1 MNTNKFISDVP
12 IKNISKIK
20 FHDILYNN
28 KKTTNLTKILKKKN
42 SISRASLKNLAMNY
56 QKKNYS
62 SSIDYNYTSLKKNMN
77 FSLSNINQ
85 GPSLSNISI
94 SFKPKEIIPKSTK
107 FFEINNYC
115 FKNDNEENSFFSKIE
130 FNKTNKIKNISI
142 NLENT
147 LSQLNFD
154 EENEDNI
161 LLIYKKLLTYLLALE
176 DYIKLISSIEE
187 KNLLSEIKVGIDK
200 LFNLMGKINQNLLI
214 QNLKYKKENEK
225 NNLFKIDKIKID
237 ANTPKKQK
245 LIQYQQ
251 YSKIHKDKKKD
262 SFNINNKEKIDL
274 SEDSNISYSELD
286 SIRFNDKIKM
296 KKISSYDTIPKLN
309 LKFYNT
315 MSSKNLMALKGKNN
329 PKYKSNKII
338 FNQFPLK

>member
-1 MNTNKFISDVP
+1 MNTNKFIRDAP
-12 IKNISKIK
+12 IKDLSKIK

-115 FKNDNEENSFFSKIE
+115 FKNDNEENNFFSKIE
-130 FNKTNKIKNISI
+130 FNKNKKIKNISM
-142 NLENT
+142 NLENS
-147 LSQLNFD
+147 LSQLNID
-154 EENEDNI
+154 EDNEDNI
-161 LLIYKKLLTYLLALE
+161 LLIYKKLLTYLSAL
-176 DYIKLISSIEE
+176 DNYIKLISSIEE
-187 KNLLSEIKVGIDK
+187 KNLLSEIKEGIDK
-200 LFNLMGKINQNLLI
+200 LFNIMGKINQNLLI
-214 QNLKYKKENEK
+214 ENLKFKKENEK
-225 NNLFKIDKIKID
+225 KNSIKIDKIKLD
-237 ANTPKKQK
+237 GNNTIKQK
-245 LIQYQQ
+245 FIQYQQ
-251 YSKIHKDKKKD
+251 YSKIDKDSKKD
-262 SFNINNKEKIDL
+262 SFNIKNNEKEDLID
-274 SEDSNISYSELD
+274 DSNISYSELD

-296 KKISSYDTIPKLN
+296 KKISSYESIPKLN

-315 MSSKNLMALKGKNN
+315 MSNKNLLGLKGKNH

-338 FNQFPLK
+338 FNHFP

>member
-1 MNTNKFISDVP
+1 MNTNKFIRDAP
-12 IKNISKIK
+12 IKDISKIK

-42 SISRASLKNLAMNY
+42 SISRASLKNLSMNY

-115 FKNDNEENSFFSKIE
+115 FKNDNEENNFFSKIE
-130 FNKTNKIKNISI
+130 FNKNKKIKNISM
-142 NLENT
+142 NLENS
-147 LSQLNFD
+147 LSQLNID
-154 EENEDNI
+154 EDKEDNI
-161 LLIYKKLLTYLLALE
+161 LLIYKKLLTYLSAL
-176 DYIKLISSIEE
+176 DNYIKLISSIEE
-187 KNLLSEIKVGIDK
+187 KNLLSEIKEGIDK
-200 LFNLMGKINQNLLI
+200 LFNIMGKINQNLLI
-214 QNLKYKKENEK
+214 ENLKFKKENEK
-225 NNLFKIDKIKID
+225 KNSIKIDKIKLD
-237 ANTPKKQK
+237 GNNTIKQK
-245 LIQYQQ
+245 FIQYQQ
-251 YSKIHKDKKKD
+251 YSKIDKDSKKD
-262 SFNINNKEKIDL
+262 SFNIKNNEKEDLID
-274 SEDSNISYSELD
+274 DSNISYSELD

-296 KKISSYDTIPKLN
+296 KKISSYESIPKLN

-315 MSSKNLMALKGKNN
+315 MSNKNLLGLKGKNH

-338 FNQFPLK
+338 FNHFP

>member
-28 KKTTNLTKILKKKN
+28 KKKVNLTKLLKKKN

-85 GPSLSNISI
+85 APSLSNITI

-115 FKNDNEENSFFSKIE
+115 FKNDNEENNFFSKIE
-130 FNKTNKIKNISI
+130 FNKNKKIKNISM
-142 NLENT
+142 NLENS
-147 LSQLNFD
+147 LSQFNID
-154 EENEDNI
+154 EDNEDNI
-161 LLIYKKLLTYLLALE
+161 LLIYKKLLTYLSAL
-176 DYIKLISSIEE
+176 DNYIKLISSIEE
-187 KNLLSEIKVGIDK
+187 KNLLSEIKEGIDK
-200 LFNLMGKINQNLLI
+200 LFNIMGKINQNLLI
-214 QNLKYKKENEK
+214 ENLKFKKENEK
-225 NNLFKIDKIKID
+225 KNSIKIDKIKLD
-237 ANTPKKQK
+237 GNNTIKQK
-245 LIQYQQ
+245 FIQYQQ
-251 YSKIHKDKKKD
+251 YSKIDKHSKKD
-262 SFNINNKEKIDL
+262 SFNIKNNEKEDLID
-274 SEDSNISYSELD
+274 DSNISYSELD

-296 KKISSYDTIPKLN
+296 KKISSYESIPKLN

-315 MSSKNLMALKGKNN
+315 MSNKNLMALKGKNH

-338 FNQFPLK
+338 FNHFP

>member
-115 FKNDNEENSFFSKIE
+115 FKNDNEENNFFSKIE
-130 FNKTNKIKNISI
+130 FNKNKKIKNISM
-142 NLENT
+142 NLENS
-147 LSQLNFD
+147 LSQFNID
-154 EENEDNI
+154 EDNEDNI
-161 LLIYKKLLTYLLALE
+161 LLIYKKLLTYLSAL
-176 DYIKLISSIEE
+176 DNYIKLISSIEE
-187 KNLLSEIKVGIDK
+187 KNLLSEIKEGIDK

-214 QNLKYKKENEK
+214 ENLKFKKENEK
-225 NNLFKIDKIKID
+225 KNSIKIDKIKLD
-237 ANTPKKQK
+237 GNNTIKQK
-245 LIQYQQ
+245 FIQYQQ
-251 YSKIHKDKKKD
+251 YSKIDKDSKKD
-262 SFNINNKEKIDL
+262 SFNIKNNEKEDLID
-274 SEDSNISYSELD
+274 DSNISYSELD

-296 KKISSYDTIPKLN
+296 KKISSYESIPKLN

-315 MSSKNLMALKGKNN
+315 MSNKNLLGLKGKNH

-338 FNQFPLK
+338 FNHFP

>member
-115 FKNDNEENSFFSKIE
+115 FKNDNEENNFFSKIE
-130 FNKTNKIKNISI
+130 FNKNKKIKNISM
-142 NLENT
+142 NLENS
-147 LSQLNFD
+147 LSQFNID
-154 EENEDNI
+154 EDNEDNI
-161 LLIYKKLLTYLLALE
+161 LLIYKKLLTYLSAL
-176 DYIKLISSIEE
+176 DNYIKLISSIEE
-187 KNLLSEIKVGIDK
+187 KNLLSEIKEGIDK
-200 LFNLMGKINQNLLI
+200 LFNIMGKINQNLLI
-214 QNLKYKKENEK
+214 ENLKFKKENEK
-225 NNLFKIDKIKID
+225 KNSIKIDKIKLD
-237 ANTPKKQK
+237 GNNTIKQK
-245 LIQYQQ
+245 FIQYQQ
-251 YSKIHKDKKKD
+251 YSKIDKDSKKD
-262 SFNINNKEKIDL
+262 SFNIKNNEKEDL
-274 SEDSNISYSELD
+274 NDDSNISYSELD

-296 KKISSYDTIPKLN
+296 KKISSYESIPKLN

-315 MSSKNLMALKGKNN
+315 MSNKNLLGLKGKNH

-338 FNQFPLK
+338 FNHFP

>member
-115 FKNDNEENSFFSKIE
+115 FKNDNEENNFFSKIE
-130 FNKTNKIKNISI
+130 FNKNKKIKNISM
-142 NLENT
+142 NLENS
-147 LSQLNFD
+147 LSQFNID
-154 EENEDNI
+154 EDNEDNI
-161 LLIYKKLLTYLLALE
+161 LLIYKKLLTYLSAL
-176 DYIKLISSIEE
+176 DNYIKLISSIEE
-187 KNLLSEIKVGIDK
+187 KNLLSEIKEGIDK
-200 LFNLMGKINQNLLI
+200 LFNIMGKINQNLLI
-214 QNLKYKKENEK
+214 ENLKFKKENEK
-225 NNLFKIDKIKID
+225 KNSIKIDKIKLD
-237 ANTPKKQK
+237 GNNTIKQK
-245 LIQYQQ
+245 FIQYQQ
-251 YSKIHKDKKKD
+251 YSKIDKDSKKD
-262 SFNINNKEKIDL
+262 SFNIKNNEKEDLID
-274 SEDSNISYSELD
+274 DSNISYSELD

-296 KKISSYDTIPKLN
+296 KKISSYESIPKLN

-315 MSSKNLMALKGKNN
+315 MSNKNLLGLKGKNH

-338 FNQFPLK
+338 FNHFP

>member
-115 FKNDNEENSFFSKIE
+115 FKNDNEENNFFSKIE
-130 FNKTNKIKNISI
+130 FNKNKKIKNISM
-142 NLENT
+142 NLENS
-147 LSQLNFD
+147 LSQLNID
-154 EENEDNI
+154 EDNEDNI
-161 LLIYKKLLTYLLALE
+161 LLIYKKLLTYLSAL
-176 DYIKLISSIEE
+176 DNYIKLISSIEE
-187 KNLLSEIKVGIDK
+187 KNLLSEIKEGIDK
-200 LFNLMGKINQNLLI
+200 LFNIMGKINQNLLI
-214 QNLKYKKENEK
+214 ENLKFKKENEK
-225 NNLFKIDKIKID
+225 KNSIKIDKIKLD
-237 ANTPKKQK
+237 GNNTIKQK
-245 LIQYQQ
+245 FIQYQQ
-251 YSKIHKDKKKD
+251 YSKIDKDSKKD
-262 SFNINNKEKIDL
+262 SFNIKNNEKEDLID
-274 SEDSNISYSELD
+274 DSNISYSDLD

-296 KKISSYDTIPKLN
+296 KKISSYESIPKLN

-315 MSSKNLMALKGKNN
+315 MSNKNLLGLKGKNH

-338 FNQFPLK
+338 FNHFP

>member
-1 MNTNKFISDVP
+1 MNTNKFIRDAP
-12 IKNISKIK
+12 IKDISKTK

-28 KKTTNLTKILKKKN
+28 KKKINLTKILKKKN
-42 SISRASLKNLAMNY
+42 SISRTSLKNLSMNY
-56 QKKNYS
+56 QKKNHS
-62 SSIDYNYTSLKKNMN
+62 SSIDYNYNSMKKNMN

-85 GPSLSNISI
+85 APSLSNITI

-176 DYIKLISSIEE
+176 DYINLISSIEE

>member
-1 MNTNKFISDVP
+1 M
-12 IKNISKIK
+12 
-20 FHDILYNN
+20 
-28 KKTTNLTKILKKKN
+28 
-42 SISRASLKNLAMNY
+42 
-56 QKKNYS
+56 
-62 SSIDYNYTSLKKNMN
+62 
-77 FSLSNINQ
+77 
-85 GPSLSNISI
+85 
-94 SFKPKEIIPKSTK
+94 
-107 FFEINNYC
+107 
-115 FKNDNEENSFFSKIE
+115 
-130 FNKTNKIKNISI
+130 
-142 NLENT
+142 
-147 LSQLNFD
+147 
-154 EENEDNI
+154 
-161 LLIYKKLLTYLLALE
+161 E

>member
-1 MNTNKFISDVP
+1 MNTNKFIRDAP
-12 IKNISKIK
+12 IKDISKIK

-115 FKNDNEENSFFSKIE
+115 FKNDNEENNFFSKIE
-130 FNKTNKIKNISI
+130 FNKNKKIKNISM
-142 NLENT
+142 NLENS
-147 LSQLNFD
+147 LSQFNID
-154 EENEDNI
+154 EDNEDNI
-161 LLIYKKLLTYLLALE
+161 LLIYKKLLTYLSAL
-176 DYIKLISSIEE
+176 DNYIKLISSIEE
-187 KNLLSEIKVGIDK
+187 KNLLSEIKEGIDK
-200 LFNLMGKINQNLLI
+200 LFNIMGKINQNLLI
-214 QNLKYKKENEK
+214 ENLKFKKENEK
-225 NNLFKIDKIKID
+225 KNSIKIDKIKLD
-237 ANTPKKQK
+237 GNNTIKQK
-245 LIQYQQ
+245 FIQYQQ
-251 YSKIHKDKKKD
+251 YSKIDKDSKKD
-262 SFNINNKEKIDL
+262 SFNIKNNEKEDLID
-274 SEDSNISYSELD
+274 DSNISYSELD

-296 KKISSYDTIPKLN
+296 KKISSYESIPKLN

-315 MSSKNLMALKGKNN
+315 MSNKNLLGLKGKNH

-338 FNQFPLK
+338 FNHFP

>member
-115 FKNDNEENSFFSKIE
+115 FKNDNEENNFFSKIE
-130 FNKTNKIKNISI
+130 FNKNKKIKNISM
-142 NLENT
+142 NLENS
-147 LSQLNFD
+147 LSQFNID
-154 EENEDNI
+154 EDNEDNI
-161 LLIYKKLLTYLLALE
+161 LLIYKKLLTYLSAL
-176 DYIKLISSIEE
+176 DNYIKLISSIEE
-187 KNLLSEIKVGIDK
+187 KNLLSEIKEGIDK
-200 LFNLMGKINQNLLI
+200 LFNIMGKINQNLRI
-214 QNLKYKKENEK
+214 ENLKFKKENEK
-225 NNLFKIDKIKID
+225 KNSIKIDKIKLD
-237 ANTPKKQK
+237 GNNTIKQK
-245 LIQYQQ
+245 FIQYQQ
-251 YSKIHKDKKKD
+251 YSKIDKDSKKD
-262 SFNINNKEKIDL
+262 SFNIKNNEKEDLID
-274 SEDSNISYSELD
+274 DSNISYSELD

-296 KKISSYDTIPKLN
+296 KKISSYESIPKLN

-315 MSSKNLMALKGKNN
+315 MSNKNLLGLKGKNH

-338 FNQFPLK
+338 FNQFP

>member
-42 SISRASLKNLAMNY
+42 SISRASLKNLSMNY

-115 FKNDNEENSFFSKIE
+115 FKNDNEENNFFSKIE
-130 FNKTNKIKNISI
+130 FNKNKKIKNISM
-142 NLENT
+142 NLENS
-147 LSQLNFD
+147 LSQLNID
-154 EENEDNI
+154 EDNEDNI
-161 LLIYKKLLTYLLALE
+161 LLIYKKLLTYLSAL
-176 DYIKLISSIEE
+176 DNYIKLISSIEE
-187 KNLLSEIKVGIDK
+187 KNLLSEIKEGIDK
-200 LFNLMGKINQNLLI
+200 LFNIMGKINQNLLI
-214 QNLKYKKENEK
+214 ENLKFKKENEK
-225 NNLFKIDKIKID
+225 KNSIKIDKIKLD
-237 ANTPKKQK
+237 GNNTIKQK
-245 LIQYQQ
+245 FIQYQQ
-251 YSKIHKDKKKD
+251 YSKIDKDSKKD
-262 SFNINNKEKIDL
+262 SFNIKNNEKEDLID
-274 SEDSNISYSELD
+274 DSNISYSELD

-296 KKISSYDTIPKLN
+296 KKISSYESIPKLN

-315 MSSKNLMALKGKNN
+315 MSNKNLLGLKGKNH

-338 FNQFPLK
+338 FNHFP

>member
-115 FKNDNEENSFFSKIE
+115 FKNDNEENNFFSKIE
-130 FNKTNKIKNISI
+130 FNKNKKIKNISM
-142 NLENT
+142 NLENS
-147 LSQLNFD
+147 LSQLNID
-154 EENEDNI
+154 EDKEDNI
-161 LLIYKKLLTYLLALE
+161 LLIYKKLLTYLSAL
-176 DYIKLISSIEE
+176 DNYIKLISSIEE
-187 KNLLSEIKVGIDK
+187 KNLLSEIKEGIDK
-200 LFNLMGKINQNLLI
+200 LFNIMGKINQNLLI
-214 QNLKYKKENEK
+214 ENLKFKKENEK
-225 NNLFKIDKIKID
+225 KNSIKIDKIKLD
-237 ANTPKKQK
+237 GNNTIKQK
-245 LIQYQQ
+245 FIQYQQ
-251 YSKIHKDKKKD
+251 YSKIDKDSKKD
-262 SFNINNKEKIDL
+262 SFNIKNNEKEDLID
-274 SEDSNISYSELD
+274 DSNISYSELD

-296 KKISSYDTIPKLN
+296 KKISSYESIPKLN

-315 MSSKNLMALKGKNN
+315 MSNKNLLGLKGKNH

-338 FNQFPLK
+338 FNHFP

>member
-115 FKNDNEENSFFSKIE
+115 FKNDNEENNFFSKIE
-130 FNKTNKIKNISI
+130 FNKNKKIKNISM
-142 NLENT
+142 NLENS
-147 LSQLNFD
+147 LSQLNID
-154 EENEDNI
+154 EDNEDNI
-161 LLIYKKLLTYLLALE
+161 LLIYKKLLTYLSAL
-176 DYIKLISSIEE
+176 DNYIKLISSIEE
-187 KNLLSEIKVGIDK
+187 KNLLSEIKEGIDK
-200 LFNLMGKINQNLLI
+200 LFNIMGKINQNLLI
-214 QNLKYKKENEK
+214 ENLKFKKENEK
-225 NNLFKIDKIKID
+225 KNSIKIDKIKLD
-237 ANTPKKQK
+237 GNNTIKQK
-245 LIQYQQ
+245 FIQYQQ
-251 YSKIHKDKKKD
+251 YSKIDKDSKKD
-262 SFNINNKEKIDL
+262 SFNIKNNEKEDLID
-274 SEDSNISYSELD
+274 DSNISYSELD

-296 KKISSYDTIPKLN
+296 KKISSYESIPKLN

-315 MSSKNLMALKGKNN
+315 MSNKNLLGLKGKNH

-338 FNQFPLK
+338 FNHFP